1 MYQIPQQTQDFETV
15 KFYAMLNTKYPR
27 VIPRDLFNEALL
39 LKSMGRLI
47 LSIEDAKAMPGL
59 TYKDNGKPFEIG
71 LWDAGYLQI
80 TNIRIY
86 LHGHLLNFLTTYNS
100 RRNYPLIVFYDNCE
114 YLVFDEDGSYSEEFK
129 IFCKQF
135 SKDKNLT
142 P

>member
-1 MYQIPQQTQDFETV
+1 MNENY
-15 KFYAMLNTKYPR
+15 KR

-59 TYKDNGKPFEIG
+59 TYKYDGKPFAIAVGTAEYMQ
-71 LWDAGYLQI
+71 LM
-80 TNIRIY
+80 NVRIY
-86 LHGHLLNFLTTYNS
+86 LHGHLLNFYTTYNS

-114 YLVFDEDGSYSEEFK
+114 YLVFDEDGSYSDEFK

-135 SKDKNLT
+135 SKDKNLIK
-142 P
+142 